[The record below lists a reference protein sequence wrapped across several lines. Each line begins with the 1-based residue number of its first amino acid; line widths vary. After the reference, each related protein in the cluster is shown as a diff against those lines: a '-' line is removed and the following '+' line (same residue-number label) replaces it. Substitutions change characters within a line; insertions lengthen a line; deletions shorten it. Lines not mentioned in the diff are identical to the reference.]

1 MLPIRTKRTLIL
13 LRSPIWRITCCLCW
27 VLLTGFGENALG
39 QVVNDQAAGKIE
51 LKINARPYLSSS
63 TGCTV
68 EWTCVDESLTGK
80 CIEYHNDQWF
90 GFTTRQA
97 GTYYVNVSG
106 QSCRDIKGIQLV
118 LMEGELCRPET
129 YRVLSC
135 TSLSTQ
141 DDIYVR
147 LDLPANHSYLINVD
161 GYLNDFC
168 AFQISVST
176 RSTGFPARSI
186 GLKSAPDQTLTE
198 RWVELDWW
206 VSDSLAPS
214 LIGYQLYRRHEKEV
228 KSTLRKRLEH
238 QRNTRGESVLR
249 YVTTDTL
256 AERGRY
262 VYQIVGLRNDNTTVW
277 IAEKVIDHRPDQF
290 KPEDFITLRLQYA
303 LNTPLTVMI
312 IDASTDRMLK
322 KGDFTYQRK
331 GRAWQY
337 YVGDF
342 RAKGIYL
349 FKVKVTDN
357 LRRTSREYTVDTRKP
372 PAER

>member
-1 MLPIRTKRTLIL
+1 
-13 LRSPIWRITCCLCW
+13 
-27 VLLTGFGENALG
+27 LTGFGENALG

>member
-1 MLPIRTKRTLIL
+1 MNHTPILIIAKRWSTTLCFCWL
-13 LRSPIWRITCCLCW
+13 LLFSFRERA
-27 VLLTGFGENALG
+27 FG
-39 QVVNDQAAGKIE
+39 QVVNDKAAGKID
-51 LKINARPYLSSS
+51 LSINAGPFTSNTS
-63 TGCTV
+63 GCTV
-68 EWTCVDESLTGK
+68 ERSCVDESLTGK

-97 GTYYVNVSG
+97 GAYYVNVSG
-106 QSCRDIKGIQLV
+106 QTCRDIKGIQLV
-118 LMEGELCRPET
+118 VMEGTLCRPET
-129 YRVLSC
+129 YRILSC
-135 TSLSTQ
+135 TSLATQ

-147 LDLPANHSYLINVD
+147 LDLPANRSYLINVD

-168 AFQISVST
+168 QFQIGVST

-198 RWVELDWW
+198 RWVQVEWW

-214 LIGYQLYRRHEKEV
+214 LIGYQLYRRHEKEM
-228 KSTLRKRLEH
+228 KSALRKRLEH
-238 QRNTRGESVLR
+238 RRNTRGESVLR
-249 YVTTDTL
+249 YATTDTL
-256 AERGRY
+256 SERGRY

-277 IAEKVIDHRPDQF
+277 LAEKVVDYRPDLF
-290 KPEDFITLRLQYA
+290 KPEDFLTLRLQYA
-303 LNTPLTVMI
+303 LNTPLTVLI
-312 IDASTDRMLK
+312 FDAATDRLLRK
-322 KGDFTYQRK
+322 SDFTYQRK

-337 YVGDF
+337 YVGDL
-342 RAKGIYL
+342 RAKSIYV